1 MDYPIIQSRSAQ
13 RFKLHVDG
21 HTAFED
27 YEYFDGG
34 IAYIHTEV
42 PPELAGRGLGSILA
56 RHILDYAQSEGLKV
70 KAVCP
75 FVKAYIEKHP
85 EYQANSVFHQ
95 TE

>member
-1 MDYPIIQSRSAQ
+1 MNNAIPTNIIRFIILYLAQ
-13 RFKLHVDG
+13 IMIFKQVTFSL
-21 HTAFED
+21 
-27 YEYFDGG
+27 GG

-42 PPELAGRGLGSILA
+42 PPELAGRGLGSILV
-56 RHILDYAQSEGLKV
+56 RHILDYAQNEGLKV

-75 FVKAYIEKHP
+75 FVKAYIDKHP